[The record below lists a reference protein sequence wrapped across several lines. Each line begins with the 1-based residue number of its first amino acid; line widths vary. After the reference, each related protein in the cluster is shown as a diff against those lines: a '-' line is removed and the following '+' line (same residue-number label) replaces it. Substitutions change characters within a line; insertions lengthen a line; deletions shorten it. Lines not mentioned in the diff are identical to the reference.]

1 MKQAA
6 QTTPD
11 DTPAITVH
19 ALYKAFDGHAVHDQL
34 ELQVRRGELLS
45 VIGSSGSGKSTL
57 MHQII
62 GLITPDAGSIDV
74 LGANIHHLNAAAAHR
89 LRQRWGVLFQNSA
102 LFSAFN
108 VFDNIAFPMRELR
121 KQGWRISE
129 RMVRDS
135 VALKLHMVGLA
146 AEDAWKHP
154 AELSGGMQKRVALA
168 RALMLEAELL
178 FLDEPTTGLDPASA
192 AEFDRLIGALHAE
205 LKLTVMMVTHDLYSV
220 AALSDRVAALDAGQ
234 VITTGTVADVAAYD
248 HPFIRNFF
256 RARRDEGLL
265 RDLSDTAEGR

>member
-1 MKQAA
+1 MNSPEHTTTQA
-6 QTTPD
+6 
-11 DTPAITVH
+11 PAIAVH
-19 ALYKAFDGHAVHDQL
+19 ALSKSFGGHAIHDQL
-34 ELQVRRGELLS
+34 ELQVKRGEFLS

-62 GLITPDAGSIDV
+62 GLLTPDSGTIDV
-74 LGANIHHLNAAAAHR
+74 LGHTLDHLGAAAAHQ

-121 KQGWRISE
+121 KQGWHVSE
-129 RMVRDS
+129 SIVRDS
-135 VALKLHMVGLA
+135 VALKLHMVGLSA
-146 AEDAWKHP
+146 DDAWKHP

-192 AEFDRLIGALHAE
+192 AEFDHLIGALHAE

-220 AALSDRVAALDAGQ
+220 AALSDRVAALDAGR
-234 VITTGTVADVAAYD
+234 VLTTGSVADVATYD

-256 RARRDEGLL
+256 RARRDEDPL
-265 RDLSDTAEGR
+265 RGLSDTPGGR